1 MRNYIILLSSAL
13 LIFFSCSED
22 NSPDDI
28 LNFPPN
34 GFTASAN
41 TIGLTDA
48 MIDWTAAIDPEGE
61 NVYYNI
67 YLNDILVA
75 SNINL
80 LTYHAID
87 LLSNHSYNGRV
98 VAFDNLGLNTTALFN
113 FTTLNTS
120 WEDVSTSDTSINLEN
135 ISFFTGLRGF
145 TSGVATN
152 LVRTTDAGDNWNISA
167 ISGFKDIDFFNA
179 TLGYGTG
186 YTGNTMRK
194 TVDGGLTWTDLTPPI
209 NNSMFGVYTVDTNT
223 VYFVGTEGKILKSDD
238 AGVTFTELS
247 SGASAIVLRDVF
259 FSTPTNG
266 VIVADDGT
274 VRHSTDGINWSL
286 VATFNSI
293 IFNEVHFIDATTGF
307 AVGSNGTLIKSTD
320 GGSSW
325 TAISLGI
332 TDDLK
337 GVHFADTTHGLVVG
351 ANGTIF
357 TTQDGGTTWN
367 VQESPSA
374 ENFNAVYMRSSIEAI
389 IVGDNGIILKN
400 TNIIY

>member
-1 MRNYIILLSSAL
+1 MRKSILLFIL
-13 LIFFSCSED
+13 FSLFACSED

-34 GFTASAN
+34 NFTASVSA
-41 TIGLTDA
+41 IGLTDA
-48 MIDWTAAIDPEGE
+48 TIDWTAAIDPEGQ

-67 YLNDILVA
+67 YLNDILIV
-75 SNINL
+75 SNLNS
-80 LTYHAID
+80 LTYHITD
-87 LLSNHSYNGRV
+87 LLSNTTYNGRV
-98 VAFDNLGLNTTALFN
+98 VAFDNVGLSTTVLFT
-113 FTTLNTS
+113 FSTLNTS
-120 WEDVSTSDTSINLEN
+120 WEDVSTSSTSINLEN

-167 ISGFKDIDFFNA
+167 IPGFKDIDFFDS

-194 TVDGGLTWTDLTPPI
+194 TVDGGLSWTDLTPPV
-209 NNSMFGVYTVDTNT
+209 NNSMFGVYTIDANT

-238 AGVTFTELS
+238 AGATFTELS
-247 SGASAIVLRDVF
+247 SGAGAIVLRDIF
-259 FSTPTNG
+259 FTSATNG

-286 VATFNSI
+286 VATFSGVV
-293 IFNEVHFIDATTGF
+293 FNEVHFIDATTGF
-307 AVGSNGTLIKSTD
+307 AVGSNGTLIKSTN

-325 TAISLGI
+325 SIVDLGI

-337 GVHFADTTHGLVVG
+337 GVHFSDTLHGLIVG
-351 ANGTIF
+351 SNGMIF
-357 TTQDGGTTWN
+357 TTQDGGTTWH
-367 VQESPSA
+367 VQESPTA
-374 ENFNAVYMRSSIEAI
+374 ENFNAVYMRSSAEAI
-389 IVGDNGIILKN
+389 IVGDNGVILKN